1 MSQPESDDRAAMA
14 ARAKAMLKKRQRT
27 AVAGSRTTSLASPP
41 PSRSSTPAPAK
52 PAAPAEEGKRER
64 DINDLP
70 NDTDTNWIETLPR
83 AEVPDASVVAHPQS
97 QRPRPSPRSPPPPER
112 LGAPASVSQSVTT
125 PVANQQALDDLHNR
139 LAEQRHIITSL
150 QAENSTLQTSLPRL
164 DEIQADARDKAKALQ
179 ESRARSKAL
188 EDELAQARESHVVA
202 TRHHEEL
209 SREKSRLEDLHAV
222 AQTKIGGL
230 ETSRLEYDQILR
242 EANQNVDSLQSDIK
256 RLAADLGSA
265 QQEVRSSRA
274 HSTKVEQE
282 LSAARGQIDSLRTSA
297 IVDSK
302 RWQEQD
308 QSRQQTISLLVSE
321 KASLIASVQRSDEVE
336 MELQEKEKSFLAEQA
351 KAAHLAEKVQDL
363 EITTRR
369 QGNELGETLSR
380 EKELLERVKDRDRE
394 IQLRKA
400 ELEEVQATSSQH
412 QQRVREL
419 EEQIESD
426 DRADKLEISLKN
438 TQDRADELEFQLN
451 KIQQAH
457 TSIKSERDSL
467 GSQLRSKTESEAD
480 WMARHSSLE
489 VDHAALK
496 GGVQSKCSQAT
507 PAKTRRARFRSD
519 FQRQGAPECPRRTT
533 CCSSSRGGVREDAEG
548 FTRRRDEAHAIFGGY
563 ETQDCRANIRQ
574 T

>member
-112 LGAPASVSQSVTT
+112 LGAPASVSQSLSTT
-125 PVANQQALDDLHNR
+125 LHNR

-282 LSAARGQIDSLRTSA
+282 LSAARGQIDLLRTSA

-451 KIQQAH
+451 KIQQ
-457 TSIKSERDSL
+457 TGL